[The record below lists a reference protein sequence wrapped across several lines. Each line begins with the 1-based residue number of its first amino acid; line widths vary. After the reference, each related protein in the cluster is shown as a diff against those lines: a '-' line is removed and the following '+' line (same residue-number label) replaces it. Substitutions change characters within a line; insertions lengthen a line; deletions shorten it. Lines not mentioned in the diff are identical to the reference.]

1 MNLQENIF
9 RIQSLLSE
17 NNLKDKVLKLV
28 DKFGIEYVYET
39 MGDVVINYL
48 SKDDKIKFI
57 KNKVALLCEEFGSSG
72 ISVHDLYRDPIFYK
86 EENGELEQ
94 MEYFDNYNVYVDVY
108 DEVDHLDEYMIH
120 YEMLPEDSL
129 NDVFEFFIY
138 E

>member
-48 SKDDKIKFI
+48 SKDHKIKFI
-57 KNKVALLCEEFGSSG
+57 KNKVALLCEEFGGGG
-72 ISVHDLYRDPIFYK
+72 ISVEDLYREPIFYK

-94 MEYFDNYNVYVDVY
+94 IEYFNDYGVYVDVY
-108 DEVDHLDEYMIH
+108 NEDEHIDDYMVY
-120 YEMLPEDSL
+120 YEVLPEDSL
-129 NDVFEFFIY
+129 NNVFEFFIY

>member
-1 MNLQENIF
+1 MNLKENIF
-9 RIQSLLSE
+9 RIQSLLFE
-17 NNLKDKVLKLV
+17 NNLNDKVLKLV

-39 MGDVVINYL
+39 IGHVVINYL

-57 KNKVALLCEEFGSSG
+57 KNKVALLCEEFCSSG
-72 ISVHDLYRDPIFYK
+72 ISVHELNREPIFYK

-94 MEYFDNYNVYVDVY
+94 IEYFNDYGVYVDVY
-108 DEVDHLDEYMIH
+108 NDDDHISDYMIY
-120 YEMLPEDSL
+120 YEVLPEDSL